1 MSRVFII
8 VLDSFGIGEMPDA
21 RAYRDE
27 GSNTL
32 LSVSS
37 SPYFDTPNLQRLGL
51 FNIDGVQSIVQPAKE
66 PKGAYI
72 RLSELSQG
80 KDTTTGHWEMAGLV
94 LKDKFPTY
102 KKGFP
107 KRIIDALSKATGR
120 KILCN
125 LPYSGTEVIKKYGD
139 EQIKTGGLIVYTSA
153 DSVLQIAAHESVI
166 PVPEL
171 YNYCEMARDIMQ
183 GDDAV
188 GRIIARPFTGTSGNY
203 VRTTNRHDFSL
214 TPPQK
219 TMLDILKDNGKD
231 VIAVG
236 KINDIFAGSGITKAV
251 KTLNNDDGMEK
262 TLNIQKED
270 FDGLCFVNLVDFD
283 MLYGHRNDVDGYAKA
298 MSSFDKYLGAF
309 LTHMRDDDVLMIT
322 ADHGCDPLT
331 PSTDHSRE
339 YVPLI
344 IYGAN
349 IMPKNLGTRAGF
361 NYVAGTVLD
370 IFNIQDVKMSKTLY
384 PEVKANV

>member
-21 RAYRDE
+21 KKYRDE
-27 GSNTL
+27 GSNTI

-37 SPYFDTPNLQRLGL
+37 SQFFEAPNLQRLGL
-51 FNIDGVQSIVQPAKE
+51 FNIDGVMAAVGEAKE
-66 PKGAYI
+66 PKAAYV

-80 KDTTTGHWEMAGLV
+80 KDTTTGHWEMAGIV
-94 LKDKFPTY
+94 LREKFPTY
-102 KKGFP
+102 SKGFP
-107 KRIIDALSKATGR
+107 KRIIDAIQKATGR
-120 KILCN
+120 KVLCN
-125 LPYSGTEVIKKYGD
+125 KPFSGTEVIKKFGD
-139 EQIKTGGLIVYTSA
+139 EQVKTGGLIVYTSA
-153 DSVLQIAAHESVI
+153 DSVLQIAAHEDVI

-171 YNYCEMARDIMQ
+171 YKYCEMARDIMQ

-188 GRIIARPFTGTSGNY
+188 GRIIARPFIGENGNY
-203 VRTTNRHDFSL
+203 TRTSNRHDFSL

-236 KINDIFAGSGITKAV
+236 KINDIFAGAGITRAI
-251 KTLNNDDGMEK
+251 KTINNDDGMEK
-262 TLNIQKED
+262 TLDIQKED

-283 MLYGHRNDVDGYAKA
+283 MIYGHRNDVDGYAKA
-298 MSSFDKYLGAF
+298 MSSFDKQLGIF
-309 LTHMRDDDVLMIT
+309 TRYMRDDDILMIT

-339 YVPLI
+339 YVPLL

-349 IMPKNLGTRAGF
+349 IMPKNLGTKAGF
-361 NYVAGTVLD
+361 NYIAGTVLD
-370 IFNIQDVKMSKTLY
+370 IFGINDVRMSKSLY
-384 PEVKANV
+384 PEVRANV